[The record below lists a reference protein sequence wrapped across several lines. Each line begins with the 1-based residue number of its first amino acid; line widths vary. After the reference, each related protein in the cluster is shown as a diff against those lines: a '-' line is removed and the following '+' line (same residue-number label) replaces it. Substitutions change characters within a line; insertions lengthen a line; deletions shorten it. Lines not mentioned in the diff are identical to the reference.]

1 MRLPTVLNIEGPVI
15 VFGGGE
21 VGMRKVEYLRA
32 FDADVTVVD
41 EVDITLP
48 EGVGFLQ
55 RTITRDNLSELVP
68 EDTVL
73 VVAALSSR
81 ELNHGIAGHCQSMGI
96 MVNVVDD
103 PDVSTILFP
112 AMSRS
117 GDVNIAIS
125 TSGRCPFLA
134 RKIREELD
142 GGVEE
147 LANWL
152 EVLSPV
158 RERLSGIDEKNRVLE
173 LVYADEETVRL
184 VRSGDLEGA
193 KARAWE
199 VYDVHSES

>member
-15 VFGGGE
+15 VLGGGE
-21 VGMRKVEYLRA
+21 VGKRKVEYLSNFGA
-32 FDADVTVVD
+32 HITVVD
-41 EVDITLP
+41 EEDINLP
-48 EGVGFLQ
+48 EGVDLIQ
-55 RTITRDNLSELVP
+55 REITLDNLSDLIP
-68 EDTVL
+68 EGTAL

-81 ELNHGIAGHCQSMGI
+81 DLNHGIAGHCRSLGI

-103 PDVSTILFP
+103 PDVSTIIFP

-125 TSGRCPFLA
+125 TSGRCPFLS

-142 GGVEE
+142 GGVED
-147 LANWL
+147 LGIWL
-152 EVLSPV
+152 EVLSPG
-158 RERLSGIDEKNRVLE
+158 RERLASIDEKNRVLE
-173 LVYADEETVRL
+173 LVYADEETARL

-199 VYDVHSES
+199 VYDVHSKS

>member
-81 ELNHGIAGHCQSMGI
+81 ELNHGIAGHCRSLGI

-173 LVYADEETVRL
+173 LVYADEETARL

-193 KARAWE
+193 RARAWE

>member
-1 MRLPTVLNIEGPVI
+1 MRLPTVLNMEGPSI
-15 VFGGGE
+15 VLGGGE
-21 VGMRKVEYLRA
+21 VGMRKVEYLA
-32 FDADVTVVD
+32 NFGANITVVD
-41 EVDITLP
+41 ERDITLP
-48 EGVGFLQ
+48 EGVDLIRQ
-55 RTITRDNLSELVP
+55 RITLEDLSDLIP
-68 EDTVL
+68 EGTTL

-81 ELNHGIAGHCQSMGI
+81 DLNHGIARHCRSLGI

-112 AMSRS
+112 AISRS

-142 GGVEE
+142 GNVEE
-147 LANWL
+147 MAIWL

-158 RERLSGIDEKNRVLE
+158 RERLDGIEERNRVLE
-173 LVYADEETVRL
+173 LVYADEKTARL

-193 KARAWE
+193 KTRALE

>member
-1 MRLPTVLNIEGPVI
+1 MRLPTVLNIEGTVI

-81 ELNHGIAGHCQSMGI
+81 ELNHGIAGHCRSLGI

-134 RKIREELD
+134 KKIREELD

-173 LVYADEETVRL
+173 LVYADEETARL

-193 KARAWE
+193 RARAWE

>member
-21 VGMRKVEYLRA
+21 VGMRKVEYLGA
-32 FDADVTVVD
+32 FGAHITVVD
-41 EVDITLP
+41 EEDLTLP
-48 EGVGFLQ
+48 EGVDLI
-55 RTITRDNLSELVP
+55 RRKITLDNLSDLIP
-68 EDTVL
+68 EGTAL

-81 ELNHGIAGHCQSMGI
+81 ELNHGIAGHCRSLGI
-96 MVNVVDD
+96 MANVVDD

-112 AMSRS
+112 ALSMS

-173 LVYADEETVRL
+173 LVYGDEETARL

>member
-15 VFGGGE
+15 VLGGGE
-21 VGMRKVEYLRA
+21 VGMRKVDYLRA
-32 FDADVTVVD
+32 FGADLTVVD
-41 EVDITLP
+41 EKDIALP
-48 EGVGFLQ
+48 EGVDLV
-55 RTITRDNLSELVP
+55 RRKIALDNLPDLIP
-68 EDTVL
+68 EGTVL

-81 ELNHGIAGHCQSMGI
+81 ELNHGIAGHCRALGI

-103 PDVSTILFP
+103 PEVSTILFP

-142 GGVEE
+142 GSVDEM
-147 LANWL
+147 AIWL

-158 RERLSGIDEKNRVLE
+158 RERLAGIDEKNRVLA
-173 LVYADEETVRL
+173 LVYSDEETAQL

-193 KARAWE
+193 KTRAWE
-199 VYDVHSES
+199 VYDVHSQS

>member
-15 VFGGGE
+15 VLGGGA
-21 VGMRKVEYLRA
+21 VGMRKVEYLVKFGA
-32 FDADVTVVD
+32 NITVVD
-41 EVDITLP
+41 EEDITLP
-48 EGVGFLQ
+48 DGVGLNRQ
-55 RTITRDNLSELVP
+55 KISLEDLSDLIP
-68 EDTVL
+68 EGTAL
-73 VVAALSSR
+73 AVAALSSR
-81 ELNHGIAGHCQSMGI
+81 ELNHGIASHCRSRGI

-103 PDVSTILFP
+103 PDVSTTLFP
-112 AMSRS
+112 ALSRS

-142 GGVEE
+142 GRVEE
-147 LANWL
+147 MAIWL

-158 RERLSGIDEKNRVLE
+158 RDRLAGIDEKNRVLE
-173 LVYADEETVRL
+173 LVYADEETARL

-199 VYDVHSES
+199 VYDVHCEP